1 MKVLK
6 RKIMREYEKRGKSPR
21 YHEMKKTLDE
31 KLRSEKIKYK
41 DKVLNE
47 VCNGT
52 RNAAYAAIKKL
63 GARPGEN
70 NSSFTL
76 PEHDDLGLTA
86 YQSAERIAEHFAK
99 ISNTYEPIDITKFPP
114 NIRQTLTNPDLSVVP
129 RLTEYDVFKKLC
141 KAKKP
146 NSSVPGDLPKKIV
159 QEFTCELAYP
169 VMIIFNSILATLEYP
184 RQWVKE
190 YQIPLPKASPP
201 LNEDQLRNIAKTAFL
216 SKCFESFLADWLL
229 PIVSPFIDPCQYGLK
244 GGSITHYL
252 LQLMKFTHEF
262 LDLKTPHAVLFAL
275 VDQSKAFNRVSHQ
288 MVVEDL
294 HAMKVP
300 SWILVILVSYLSGRS
315 MTLYFKGACS
325 SRKMLPGSSP
335 QGAFLG
341 IFLFIIKFNG
351 AALRPE
357 IPRISFN
364 CDKKLSNCKEVYC
377 RKHPKQTHAI
387 YVDDLAEAE
396 ALNLKQQLIDDP
408 VRRDLPLKYHER
420 THHIFPAEKSLLQKK
435 LLSIE
440 DFSNKNLLKI
450 NESKTKIMIF
460 NTSRKFDFPPE
471 LSFANGQI
479 LDVVNETLLLGIK
492 VTTDLRWNS
501 NTQMI
506 FKKAMSKMWLLRR
519 MKSTNIEP
527 EIILDYYIK
536 EIRIIA
542 EHGVAIWNSGLTVSQ
557 VQTLEK
563 IQKVALKIIM
573 GDRYTTYEKARIN
586 FGLKLLSERREDLCI
601 NYALKLFKSKYCST
615 FFTPATQNVATRN
628 KNLVVE
634 PFCNTKKCYLAPHSY
649 LARLVNQNSGKLNLR
664 S

>member
-1 MKVLK
+1 
-6 RKIMREYEKRGKSPR
+6 
-21 YHEMKKTLDE
+21 
-31 KLRSEKIKYK
+31 
-41 DKVLNE
+41 
-47 VCNGT
+47 
-52 RNAAYAAIKKL
+52 
-63 GARPGEN
+63 
-70 NSSFTL
+70 
-76 PEHDDLGLTA
+76 
-86 YQSAERIAEHFAK
+86 
-99 ISNTYEPIDITKFPP
+99 
-114 NIRQTLTNPDLSVVP
+114 
-129 RLTEYDVFKKLC
+129 
-141 KAKKP
+141 
-146 NSSVPGDLPKKIV
+146 
-159 QEFTCELAYP
+159 
-169 VMIIFNSILATLEYP
+169 
-184 RQWVKE
+184 
-190 YQIPLPKASPP
+190 
-201 LNEDQLRNIAKTAFL
+201 
-216 SKCFESFLADWLL
+216 
-229 PIVSPFIDPCQYGLK
+229 
-244 GGSITHYL
+244 
-252 LQLMKFTHEF
+252 MKFTHEF

-557 VQTLEK
+557 VRTLEN

-586 FGLKLLSERREDLCI
+586 FGLKLLSESREDLCI

-615 FFTPATQNVATRN
+615 FFTPATQNVATKN